1 MDDNIFRWMII
12 MMMMML
18 MIQVPETENF
28 QMDGKS
34 FHMDDEDP
42 LNS

>member
-12 MMMMML
+12 MMMMM
-18 MIQVPETENF
+18 MIQVPETEKF

>member
-1 MDDNIFRWMII
+1 MDDNIFRWMIG
-12 MMMMML
+12 MMMMMM
-18 MIQVPETENF
+18 MIQVPETEKF